1 MIRTIKQQ
9 QAMMTK
15 IGKESVKISH
25 QIAKEQVAAIDTDT
39 QFKIAA
45 IAYNAIIKLM
55 GDGMS
60 QTVFFIDCDGEELY
74 ADTRKDR
81 INEALRRIDAQ
92 GTGSYRI
99 TQRAGRVSNKAFEAI
114 RARYEPVW
122 FEIDGFLSKG
132 E

>member
-25 QIAKEQVAAIDTDT
+25 QIAKEQVGAIDTDT

-60 QTVFFIDCDGEELY
+60 QKVFFIDCDGEELY

-99 TQRAGRVSNKAFEAI
+99 TQRV
-114 RARYEPVW
+114 
-122 FEIDGFLSKG
+122 
-132 E
+132 